1 MAIVLSTA
9 LATDNGGGDGGAVYF
24 DLQVGN
30 SPVTIISLD
39 TTTSTVAAETSGF
52 RIYTKLGTASGSETV
67 SGDWSLGALG
77 TIKPNGTSVP
87 SPVTIDSPIVLN
99 ANTLYGFALIM
110 PPSVDHRYNTGT
122 CSIPYT
128 VDGNCSFSDANLTL
142 VGGAANAPP
151 FSSTV
156 FSPRIWSGFIT
167 YYLGTSLVLT
177 ADEKGQITFHLKQAG
192 INFLP
197 EMLTI
202 SYSLDELALIR
213 AALTRVGQAYDQT
226 LLNYEIKLGVD
237 QNQTVQDLQTEV
249 VRPDS
254 TTTTTYGDR
263 TITNYRYLSYSQR
276 VSAYHREVEQLA
288 IALGV
293 I

>member
-1 MAIVLSTA
+1 MAIVEVGSLSTGQFVSFGPYQLVPGGVF
-9 LATDNGGGDGGAVYF
+9 LATLYFTGDL
-24 DLQVGN
+24 DLYGRFNFPPTTSAYNYIRNFGN
-30 SPVTIISLD
+30 SVETLFFQTYTSELFYVGINGWNAGTYHLTVEATYAEDPV
-39 TTTSTVAAETSGF
+39 
-52 RIYTKLGTASGSETV
+52 LG
-67 SGDWSLGALG
+67 
-77 TIKPNGTSVP
+77 
-87 SPVTIDSPIVLN
+87 
-99 ANTLYGFALIM
+99 
-110 PPSVDHRYNTGT
+110 
-122 CSIPYT
+122 
-128 VDGNCSFSDANLTL
+128 
-142 VGGAANAPP
+142 
-151 FSSTV
+151 
-156 FSPRIWSGFIT
+156 
-167 YYLGTSLVLT
+167 LT

-202 SYSLDELALIR
+202 SYSLDELTLIR